1 MRKLTVDLKVKKEF
15 LQIIDF
21 ILDKTESIELV
32 ELIKIDFEQWVKM
45 GIAALN
51 MKEGYTIDDIDLLE
65 FMGILTVLKQEG
77 NRYIIFTKVKTF
89 KKIYRSCKKF

>member
-1 MRKLTVDLKVKKEF
+1 
-15 LQIIDF
+15 
-21 ILDKTESIELV
+21 
-32 ELIKIDFEQWVKM
+32 M

>member
-32 ELIKIDFEQWVKM
+32 ELIKIDFEQ
-45 GIAALN
+45 
-51 MKEGYTIDDIDLLE
+51 
-65 FMGILTVLKQEG
+65 
-77 NRYIIFTKVKTF
+77 
-89 KKIYRSCKKF
+89 